1 MNTDFCTSRTH
12 RLLYSGYPLEITTF
26 DDITEDVST
35 PAWYLHEEIEF
46 QYILNG
52 QVSITCGERCFT
64 ASRGDIVFINQLAKH
79 ASVPA
84 GSETAAV
91 CSIIVHPS
99 FILGDNQ
106 PELEAK
112 YLHPILA
119 NNAYACLHI
128 DHSAVLYPQFHSL
141 LSQLITLNATQSTGY
156 ELLSKSCILQ
166 LWKLIYDMLSDS
178 SATEYNISSHSTNL
192 DDQRVRQAILYIR
205 KHFMEPVTLDD
216 IADSIL
222 VSKSECCRCF
232 KRAIGMSPF
241 EYLMKYRIEES
252 TRRMRINPHESVSE
266 IAGCVGFNNTS
277 YYNKIFKKF
286 MGCTPTEYRKSL
298 T

>member
-12 RLLYSGYPLEITTF
+12 RLLYSGYPLEITTL

-99 FILGDNQ
+99 FILGANQ

-128 DHSAVLYPQFHSL
+128 DRSAVLYPQFHSL
-141 LSQLITLNATQSTGY
+141 ISQLITLNATQGTGY

-205 KHFMEPVTLDD
+205 KHFMEPVTLDE

-252 TRRMRINPHESVSE
+252 TRRMRTNPQESISE
-266 IAGCVGFNNTS
+266 IAGSVGFNNTS
-277 YYNKIFKKF
+277 YYNKVFKKF
-286 MGCTPTEYRKSL
+286 MGCTPTEYRRLL